1 MEYERCMVGMK
12 CNLKQTLEIGDASSD
27 PKIKL
32 EARRIAID
40 CYRYIMDLCTKAGI
54 VSEAMKVVTG
64 KEEQIN
70 TLHCKCRTKKSE
82 QMATEEGTT
91 TNGVF

>member
-40 CYRYIMDLCTKAGI
+40 CYRYIMDLCTNAGI
-54 VSEAMKVVTG
+54 VSEAMKVVTR

-70 TLHCKCRTKKSE
+70 TLQMQDEKSE